1 MASGRLGAMMSE
13 TLSLSIDLERCTG
26 CKSCEAACKQA
37 NGLGP
42 HSYRNRVM
50 WFSAQN
56 GEATGY
62 TPPALLDFLTVT
74 CQQCERPA
82 CLRACP
88 VNPKAISK
96 DPVTGVVAINEDRC
110 TGCGECAISCPY
122 GAIGYNA
129 ESHHAVKCDLCA
141 HRRAVGDDP
150 ACASVCPTQAIR
162 FGRKEDHLAA
172 AEAAGREMLDID
184 HFLQKPATVYLKR
197 HADEGLSQEQHRQRH
212 GAQRIPALM
221 VDDQVRAN
229 LDHSALNL
237 AYDATARER
246 VADIET
252 VRVPGGCNICFN
264 GCPIVYELQGGRLS
278 HVYGN
283 KEDPIFEGRLC
294 PKSQMTL
301 QMYEGSERLLYPLKR
316 VGERGEGKFERV
328 TWEQALE
335 EIAAKLT
342 TLRDAHGTDSLA
354 IQSGSRTGTLT
365 ILGCVPLFAN
375 LWGTDNVATTEPFC
389 DLSKVVALEMTQGS
403 VMMANVYTPEDIGSA
418 ALYVYIGD
426 NQAETRPVNFGLV
439 NHWRLNNGA
448 RLIVVDPRA
457 TATAA
462 KADDWLAIRPGTDM
476 ALGLAMIGHILE
488 HNLHDTAF
496 CDAWIEGFEVWRT
509 FIREQGYTP
518 EWAAP
523 ITDLPAS
530 RIASL
535 AEEIA
540 SADGTMLMLSRGVNQ
555 HTNAAQTH
563 RVFMFLAAITGN
575 WGRRGGGYFNVS
587 SEPDVQ
593 APVVPEGRRP
603 PRRPAIGKNPA
614 SWADAMLGKAAYPIR
629 GLITGNNPLA
639 LWPDQNKMR
648 EAVANLDLLVHLE
661 LYRNA
666 TSAFADYVLPMASG
680 IEKGGTTRLAE
691 DRRIVWNDRL
701 IDPPGEAKSDHWFW
715 IELGKR
721 FGFDDLLKEE
731 YKDPRRLWDEVLCK
745 ASPTLKG
752 ATTRR
757 LLQKSNRSLRVPLA
771 DENAPETDTLYLEGT
786 TAFGQAPGK
795 RFPTSSGKLEFYTQA
810 QVERFAKVGLSPQP
824 SFYSEA
830 ASSVSL
836 PHLVATEE
844 SIVSPFFGVAHYA
857 TPGRVVAAGEG
868 TAPPEGLDVE
878 LVTGRPPAPH
888 FHSWTHYFWQA
899 QEMWPEL
906 YCQIHPKLADSLGIR
921 DGDQVRVT
929 TRTGK
934 IEARAWCYAGIRE
947 RAIFIPI
954 GWDECQPFHPGASVN
969 HLTQVVL
976 DPISQQAN
984 LKLTMCRIEKIDIPD
999 KDRIH

>member
-1 MASGRLGAMMSE
+1 MSDV
-13 TLSLSIDLERCTG
+13 LSLSIDLERCTG

-42 HSYRNRVM
+42 HSYRNRVL
-50 WFSAQN
+50 WFAAQN
-56 GEATGY
+56 VDAAES
-62 TPPALLDFLTVT
+62 TPQALLDFLTVT

-129 ESHHAVKCDLCA
+129 EHHHAVKCDLCA
-141 HRRAVGDDP
+141 HRRAVGDGP

-162 FGRKEDHLAA
+162 FGRTEDHLVA
-172 AEAAGREMLDID
+172 AEAAGREVLDID
-184 HFLQKPATVYLKR
+184 HFLQRPATVYLKR
-197 HADEGLSQEQHRQRH
+197 RADEGLDAAEHHERH
-212 GAQRIPALM
+212 GTQRIPALM
-221 VDDQVRAN
+221 LDDEVRGN
-229 LDHSALNL
+229 LDRSALNL
-237 AYDATARER
+237 AYDAAARER
-246 VADIET
+246 VADAEV
-252 VRVPGGCNICFN
+252 VRVPGGCPICFN
-264 GCPIVYELQGGRLS
+264 GCPVVYELQGERLG

-283 KEDPIFEGRLC
+283 KEDPVFEGRIC

-301 QMYEGSERLLYPLKR
+301 QMHDAKERLRHPLKR
-316 VGERGEGKFERV
+316 VGARGEGRFERI
-328 TWEQALE
+328 TWEQALD
-335 EIAAKLT
+335 EIAARLGA
-342 TLRDAHGTDSLA
+342 LREMHGADSLA
-354 IQSGSRTGTLT
+354 IHSGSRTGTLT
-365 ILGCVPLFAN
+365 TQGCVPLFAN

-403 VMMANVYTPEDIGSA
+403 VMMTNVYTPEDIGSA

-439 NHWRLNNGA
+439 NQWRMRNGA
-448 RLIVVDPRA
+448 RLVVVDPRA

-462 KADDWLAIRPGTDM
+462 KADDWLPIRPGTDM
-476 ALGLAMIGHILE
+476 ALGLAMIGHILDRD
-488 HNLHDTAF
+488 LHDAAF
-496 CDAWIEGFEVWRT
+496 CEAWIEGFEAWRA
-509 FIREQGYTP
+509 FIRTQGYTP

-523 ITDLPAS
+523 ITDLPAE
-530 RIASL
+530 RIACL
-535 AEEIA
+535 AEAIA
-540 SADGTMLMLSRGVNQ
+540 DADGAMLMLSRGVNQ

-593 APVVPEGRRP
+593 APQVPEARRP
-603 PRRPAIGKNPA
+603 PRRPAICKNPA
-614 SWADAMLGKAAYPIR
+614 GWADAMLGEAAYPIR

-639 LWPDQNKMR
+639 LWPDQNRMR
-648 EAVANLDLLVHLE
+648 EAVSHLDLLVHLE

-666 TSAFADYVLPMASG
+666 TSAFADYLLPMASG

-691 DRRIVWNDRL
+691 DRRIVWNDKL
-701 IDPPGEAKSDHWFW
+701 IEPPGEARSDHWFW

-721 FGFDDLLKEE
+721 CGFGDLLKEE
-731 YKDPRRLWDEVLCK
+731 YKDPRRLWDEVLCR
-745 ASPTLKG
+745 ASPTLRG

-757 LLQKSNRSLRVPLA
+757 LLQKANRSLRVPLA
-771 DENAPETDTLYLEGT
+771 DEEAPETDTLYLEGT
-786 TAFGQAPGK
+786 TAFGQVPGK
-795 RFPTSSGKLEFYTQA
+795 RFPTPSGKLEFHTPA
-810 QVERFAKVGLSPQP
+810 LVEHFATLGLSPLP
-824 SFYSEA
+824 EFYSEA
-830 ASSVSL
+830 ASSMPL
-836 PHLVATEE
+836 PYFVNEE
-844 SIVSPFFGVAHYA
+844 ERIVSPFFAVASQAVRGHIAPA
-857 TPGRVVAAGEG
+857 TQATGRDGM
-868 TAPPEGLDVE
+868 DVE

-906 YCQIHPKLADSLGIR
+906 YCQIHPRLADSLEIH
-921 DGDQVRVT
+921 DGDRVRIT
-929 TRTGK
+929 TRTGQ
-934 IEARAWCYAGIRE
+934 IEARAWRYAGMRE

-954 GWDECQPFHPGASVN
+954 GWDERQPFHPGPSIN
-969 HLTQVVL
+969 HLTQVRL

-984 LKLTMCRIEKIDIPD
+984 LKLTMCRVENGRWQGKSNG
-999 KDRIH
+999 RW